1 MEFKETMVKVNSIT
15 KKNKKIIFII
25 PTLTKGG
32 AERVVSLLSQEFERI
47 GYKVKIVIFNNK
59 VEYEYG
65 GEIVNINTPAS
76 SNYFVKLL
84 RLFQRTV
91 RLKRI
96 FRKENPD
103 YIFSFMESANF
114 PSILT
119 GKDVVVSIR
128 NNPNKNYSWLQKIFA
143 RFLYKF
149 SNVKKIVA
157 VSRGIEKILNRDYK
171 LDNTTTI
178 YNPVVINDK
187 YKIQEDLSRY
197 QPYILSVGRLE
208 KQKNFEILIKAYSK
222 TKAKKEAKLLI
233 VGEGSQREKLEKLI
247 NDLNLEGKVLLP
259 GKKDNTRDYYLQSE
273 IYVLS
278 SRYEGFPNILIE
290 ALSNKCTCIATNCE
304 TGPSEII
311 KSGFNGLLVE
321 NENKDALAKAID
333 RLYFDEELKNKFKNN
348 AQKSI
353 EHLKLEEIAKK
364 WLRI

>member
-1 MEFKETMVKVNSIT
+1 MEQ
-15 KKNKKIIFII
+15 KNKKIIFVI

-32 AERVVSLLSQEFERI
+32 AERVVSLLSQEFERM

-59 VEYEYG
+59 VEYKYG
-65 GEIVNINTPAS
+65 GEIVNINAPAS

-84 RLFQRTV
+84 RLFQRT
-91 RLKRI
+91 LKLRKI
-96 FRKENPD
+96 FKEENPD

-114 PSILT
+114 PCILT
-119 GKDVVVSIR
+119 GKDIVVSIH
-128 NNPNKNYSWLQKIFA
+128 NNPNRNYSWLQKIFA

-149 SNVKKIVA
+149 SNVKKIVV
-157 VSRGIEKILNRDYK
+157 VSKGIEKILNRDYK

-178 YNPVVINDK
+178 YNPIVIDDK

-208 KQKNFEILIKAYSK
+208 RQKNFEMLIKAYSK
-222 TKAKKEAKLLI
+222 TEASKEAKLLI

-247 NDLNLEGKVLLP
+247 NNLNLKGKVLLP
-259 GKKDNTRDYYLQSE
+259 GQKDNIRDYYLQSE

-278 SRYEGFPNILIE
+278 SRYEGFPMVLVE
-290 ALSNKCTCIATNCE
+290 ALSNRCACIATNCP

-311 KSGFNGLLVE
+311 KDGFNGLLVE
-321 NENKDALAKAID
+321 NENENALAKAID

-353 EHLKLEEIAKK
+353 GHLKLEKVAKK
-364 WLRI
+364 WLEI

>member
-1 MEFKETMVKVNSIT
+1 MRNRT
-15 KKNKKIIFII
+15 KKILFII

-32 AERVVSLLSQEFERI
+32 AERVVSLLSQEFERM
-47 GYKVKIVIFNNK
+47 GYKVKIVVFDNK
-59 VEYEYG
+59 IEYEHG
-65 GEIVNINTPAS
+65 GEIVNINAPAS
-76 SNYFVKLL
+76 SNYCVKVL

-91 RLKRI
+91 RLRKI
-96 FRKENPD
+96 FRKEDPD

-119 GKDVVVSIR
+119 CKDVVVSIR
-128 NNPNKNYSWLQKIFA
+128 TNPNRNCSWLQKTFI

-157 VSRGIEKILNRDYK
+157 VSKGIEKILNRDYK

-178 YNPVVINDK
+178 YNPIVVDER
-187 YKIQEDLSRY
+187 YEIQEDLSGY

-208 KQKNFEILIKAYSK
+208 KPKNFEMLIKAYSK
-222 TKAKKEAKLLI
+222 TEASKETKLLI

-247 NDLNLEGKVLLP
+247 NNLNLKGKVLLP
-259 GKKDNTRDYYLQSE
+259 GQKDNIRDYYLQSE

-278 SRYEGFPNILIE
+278 SRYEGFPMVLVE
-290 ALSNKCTCIATNCE
+290 ALSNRCACIATNCE

-311 KSGFNGLLVE
+311 KDGFNGLLVE
-321 NENKDALAKAID
+321 NENENALARAID
-333 RLYFDEELKNKFKNN
+333 KLYFDEELKNKFKNN

-353 EHLKLEEIAKK
+353 GHLKLEEVAKK
-364 WLRI
+364 WLEI